1 MSLPEVPD
9 TLPFPRGRGGKIAS
23 VKALVPQ
30 RVGDATLHRQWSKSG
45 PSTVKTR
52 RKSRA
57 RNKSMV
63 DGISHQPFTAPTV
76 HAPWRS
82 WLVSRWRAVSLRG
95 QIVATITLVGLLA
108 SAAAMVIV
116 VYNAKKSSEVE
127 VAAAMAAAEQL
138 VRELVAQPQFQ
149 AAAQLEQLPARIGQ
163 LRHVRVLA
171 IPAADRGRAALM
183 PLPSIDAQDDVPS
196 WFASIVNVEDV
207 RREMQIVSEG
217 RHIGSIVIVGYA
229 ADEIAEVWRET
240 RDLFLVAL
248 MLGITV
254 LVLLHFAFGG
264 LLRPLEGVAAG
275 LRELERGEFR
285 HRLSRPNIRA
295 LAEITDRFNALALRL
310 DLARSENRNLNR
322 RLLTA
327 QDDERR
333 RLASE
338 LHDELGPCL
347 FGIRADVTSLEALA
361 RRLPA
366 EIGKGVCERIATIDE
381 ITDKIQHMNRR
392 LLDRLRPI
400 ALDHLPLGEVLG
412 GLISEFQR
420 HGPSPKITLAIDM
433 PASRYDDAVNIT
445 VYRCVQEGVTN
456 ALRHAQ
462 AQRLDVDLREG
473 KPQAG
478 SSRDSG
484 AVLYLSVTDDG
495 IGTSSSDAPG
505 LGLTGMEERVRALG
519 GSIEIAP
526 NPSGRGTCL
535 RVKIPL
541 DTTGHEGFGKL
552 EVLQR

>member
-1 MSLPEVPD
+1 
-9 TLPFPRGRGGKIAS
+9 
-23 VKALVPQ
+23 
-30 RVGDATLHRQWSKSG
+30 
-45 PSTVKTR
+45 
-52 RKSRA
+52 
-57 RNKSMV
+57 MV
-63 DGISHQPFTAPTV
+63 DGISHQPLPAPTV

-82 WLVSRWRAVSLRG
+82 WLVSRWRSISLRG
-95 QIVATITLVGLLA
+95 QILATITLVGLLA

-149 AAAQLEQLPARIGQ
+149 AAAQIEQLPARIGQ

-171 IPAADRGRAALM
+171 IPASDRGRAALM
-183 PLPSIDAQDDVPS
+183 PLPSVDEQDDVPR

-217 RHIGSIVIVGYA
+217 RHIGSIVIIGYA

-248 MLGITV
+248 MLGIAV

-275 LRELERGEFR
+275 LRELEQGEFR

-322 RLLTA
+322 RLLSA

-366 EIGKGVCERIATIDE
+366 EIGKGVCERAATIDE

-400 ALDHLPLGEVLG
+400 ALDHLPLGEVLD

-420 HGPSPKITLAIDM
+420 HGPSPKITLAIDI

-462 AQRLDVDLREG
+462 AQRLDVDLRELPG

-478 SSRDSG
+478 SDGASG

-495 IGTSSSDAPG
+495 IGTSSSGAHG

-519 GSIEIAP
+519 GSIAIDP

-535 RVKIPL
+535 KVRIPL
-541 DTTGHEGFGKL
+541 DTTGQEDFGKPPV
-552 EVLQR
+552 EASQR